1 MIYNE
6 AQNSI
11 EAQRKNNSAR
21 SVVIG
26 RVVFAIAAVLL
37 LSACNTDRDRTI
49 SNRQWSDS
57 FAFRITVE
65 PTPPRAIEDAVYRIV
80 VTDKATNE
88 PIETGEGRIFATSA
102 DGANT
107 DDGLLKGKEVGT
119 YYGRLFF
126 VTSGDWA
133 AAIQFR
139 RDSTQRLERVDWI
152 QGVNDPSN
160 DPTSK

>member
-1 MIYNE
+1 MINRE
-6 AQNSI
+6 AQS
-11 EAQRKNNSAR
+11 
-21 SVVIG
+21 SVETQKKSGALRVI
-26 RVVFAIAAVLL
+26 VALAAALL
-37 LSACNTDRDRTI
+37 LSACNSDRDRTI
-49 SNRQWSDS
+49 YNRQWSDS

-65 PTPPRAIEDAVYRIV
+65 PTPPKAIEDAVYRIV

-126 VTSGDWA
+126 PTTGDWA
-133 AAIQFR
+133 VAIQFR

-152 QGVNDPSN
+152 QGVNNPTN

>member
-1 MIYNE
+1 MIYHE
-6 AQNSI
+6 AQNAS
-11 EAQRKNNSAR
+11 ESQRKKGM
-21 SVVIG
+21 G
-26 RVVFAIAAVLL
+26 RVGFAIAAALFV
-37 LSACNTDRDRTI
+37 SACNSDRDRTI

-80 VTDKATNE
+80 VIDKATNE

-133 AAIQFR
+133 AALQFR

-152 QGVNDPSN
+152 QGVNN
-160 DPTSK
+160 PTGDATGK